1 MAIDQTASSAPAQ
14 PGAAT
19 VQGAQVQGAPVVAPN
34 VPSSPARMTQGEV
47 AAIRAARTELS
58 NQLQSAVSRRERL
71 VEELHGTDGQVRAG
85 LEQRLKVL
93 DDRIAQLESDIATT
107 GRQLTDASILPV
119 STVQVRP
126 ERFVDRVDPDAI
138 AAAGILLTLAFAA
151 PLAIAWARM
160 LWRRSSRAPQPMS
173 DAQSSERLER
183 IEQAVDAIAIEVERI
198 SESQRFQTKLLAES
212 QGLPMFAPSAREAE
226 RAS

>member
-1 MAIDQTASSAPAQ
+1 MAIEQTGSNAPTVPA
-14 PGAAT
+14 GAT
-19 VQGAQVQGAPVVAPN
+19 VQGAQVQAAPVVTPAIPIA
-34 VPSSPARMTQGEV
+34 PARMTQAEV
-47 AAIRAARTELS
+47 GAIRAARGELS

-71 VEELHGTDGQVRAG
+71 VGELHGTEGQVRAG

-107 GRQLTDASILPV
+107 GRQLTDASALPV
-119 STVQVRP
+119 STAQVSR
-126 ERFVDRVDPDAI
+126 ERFIDRVDPDSI
-138 AAAGILLTLAFAA
+138 TAAGMLLTLAFAA

-160 LWRRSSRAPQPMS
+160 LWRRSSRVPQSVS
-173 DAQSSERLER
+173 DSRSSERLER

-212 QGLPMFAPSAREAE
+212 QGLPMFAQSAREAE